1 MSLLHPFRE
10 RADGRKVRYAVVG
23 AGWIAQEDFMPGVEH
38 TGNSVM
44 TALVTGDAEKAKELA
59 KMYDIE
65 NVTDYD
71 GYDALVNSGKID
83 AIYLATPNSKHTD
96 LVVKALNAG
105 IHVLC
110 EKPMAETPEDCQ
122 KMIDA
127 SAKSGAKLMIAYR
140 LHFEEATIE
149 ALETVR
155 SGTIGEPRIF
165 SSVFCQQVSE
175 ENSRTDAD
183 TYAGPL
189 PDMGPYP
196 INAVRQLFQ
205 AMPTEVFAF
214 RASKP
219 EPRFEE
225 IEEMVTAVLRFP
237 GERLATFTVSYGANP
252 MGQYRVI
259 GTEGDLEVTPGYTW
273 QKGLTHKLTV
283 GEKESDKTYGRSDHF
298 GGETQYFSDC
308 VLDDKHP
315 EPDGEEGLADI
326 LVIQAIEESMDTG
339 RPVAVKPLI
348 RKRWPTREQIVK
360 LSPVKPGEMVNAAP
374 PEGVGQPPLAGRD
387 GQGWSLADKGVP

>member
-10 RADGRKVRYAVVG
+10 RPDGKKVRYAVVG

-44 TALVTGDAEKAKELA
+44 TALVTGDAEKARELA

-65 NVTDYD
+65 HVTDYN
-71 GYDALVNSGKID
+71 GYEALVKSGKLD
-83 AIYLATPNSKHTD
+83 AVYIATPNSNHTD
-96 LVVKALNAG
+96 FVVKALEAG

-127 SAKSGAKLMIAYR
+127 GEKTGAKLMIAYR

-155 SGTIGEPRIF
+155 AGKIGEPRIF
-165 SSVFCQQVSE
+165 NSVFCQQVSE
-175 ENSRTDAD
+175 ENSRTAGKNW
-183 TYAGPL
+183 AGPL

-214 RASKP
+214 RASKA
-219 EPRFEE
+219 EPRFKE
-225 IEEMVTAVLRFP
+225 IEEMITAVLRFP

-252 MGQYRVI
+252 MGQYRVV

-283 GEKESDKTYGRSDHF
+283 GEKKSDTSYGKSDHF
-298 GGETQYFSDC
+298 GGETKYFSDC

-315 EPDGEEGLADI
+315 EPDGEEGLADV
-326 LVIQAIEESMDTG
+326 LVIKAIEESMATG
-339 RPVAVKPLI
+339 KPVAVKGLV
-348 RKRWPTREQIVK
+348 RKQWPTREQVQK
-360 LSPVKPGEMVNAAP
+360 LSPIKPGEMVNAAP
-374 PEGVGQPPLAGRD
+374 PEG
-387 GQGWSLADKGVP
+387 

>member
-44 TALVTGDAEKAKELA
+44 TALVTGDAEKAEHLA
-59 KMYDIE
+59 KMYGIE

-71 GYDALVNSGKID
+71 GYEGLVNSGKID
-83 AIYLATPNSKHTD
+83 AVYIATPNSDHTD
-96 LVVKALNAG
+96 FVVKALEAG

-127 SAKSGAKLMIAYR
+127 SEKTGAKLMIAYR

-149 ALETVR
+149 GLETVR
-155 SGTIGEPRIF
+155 SGKIGEPRIF

-175 ENSRTDAD
+175 KNSRTVVGNW
-183 TYAGPL
+183 AGPL

-219 EPRFEE
+219 EPRFKEV
-225 IEEMVTAVLRFP
+225 EEMITAVLKFP

-252 MGQYRVI
+252 MGQYRIV

-283 GEKESDKTYGRSDHF
+283 GEKESEQTYGRSDHF
-298 GGETQYFSDC
+298 GGETRYFSDC

-315 EPDGEEGLADI
+315 EPDGEEGLADV
-326 LVIQAIEESMDTG
+326 LVIKAIEESLATG
-339 RPVAVKPLI
+339 KPVAVTPLV
-348 RKRWPTREQIVK
+348 RKQWPTLEQVQK

-374 PEGVGQPPLAGRD
+374 PEE
-387 GQGWSLADKGVP
+387 

>member
-10 RADGRKVRYAVVG
+10 RSDGKKVRYAVVG

-65 NVTDYD
+65 NVTDYN
-71 GYDALVNSGKID
+71 GYEALVKSGKID
-83 AIYLATPNSKHTD
+83 AVYIATPNSNHTD
-96 LVVKALNAG
+96 FVVQALDAG

-127 SAKSGAKLMIAYR
+127 SEKSGAKLMIAYR

-165 SSVFCQQVSE
+165 NSVFCQQVSE
-175 ENSRTDAD
+175 ENSRTASKNWS
-183 TYAGPL
+183 GPL

-219 EPRFEE
+219 EPRFKEV
-225 IEEMVTAVLRFP
+225 EEMITAVLKFP
-237 GERLATFTVSYGANP
+237 DARLATFTVSYGANP
-252 MGQYRVI
+252 MGQYRVV

-283 GEKESDKTYGRSDHF
+283 GEKESEKTYGRSDHF
-298 GGETQYFSDC
+298 GGETKYFSDC

-315 EPDGEEGLADI
+315 EPDGEEGLADV
-326 LVIQAIEESMDTG
+326 LVIKAIEESLETG
-339 RPVAVKPLI
+339 KPVAVKPLV
-348 RKRWPTREQIVK
+348 RKQWPTRAQIMK
-360 LSPVKPGEMVNAAP
+360 LSAVKPGEMTNAAP
-374 PEGVGQPPLAGRD
+374 PEG
-387 GQGWSLADKGVP
+387 

>member
-10 RADGRKVRYAVVG
+10 RADGKKVRYAVVG

-59 KMYDIE
+59 KKYDIE
-65 NVTDYD
+65 HVTDHA
-71 GYDALVNSGKID
+71 GYEALLRSGNID
-83 AIYLATPNSKHTD
+83 AIYLATPNSNHTD
-96 LVVKALNAG
+96 FVVKALEAG

-127 SAKSGAKLMIAYR
+127 SEKGGAKLMIAYR
-140 LHFEEATIE
+140 LHFEEATVE

-155 SGTIGEPRIF
+155 SGKIGEPRLF
-165 SSVFCQQVSE
+165 SSVFCQQVDD
-175 ENSRTDAD
+175 ENSRTAQGNW
-183 TYAGPL
+183 AGPL

-214 RASKP
+214 SASKP
-219 EPRFEE
+219 EARFKE
-225 IEEMVTAVLRFP
+225 IEEMITAVLKFP
-237 GERLATFTVSYGANP
+237 GERLGTFTVSYGANP
-252 MGQYRVI
+252 MGQYRVV
-259 GTEGDLEVTPGYTW
+259 GTEGDLEVTPGFTW
-273 QKGLTHKLTV
+273 QKGLTHKLTI
-283 GEKESDKTYGRSDHF
+283 GEKESEKTYGKSDHF

-315 EPDGEEGLADI
+315 EPDGEEGLADV
-326 LVIQAIEESMDTG
+326 LVIKAIEESLKTG
-339 RPVAVKPLI
+339 KPVAVKPLQ
-348 RKRWPTREQIVK
+348 RKQWPTREQIVK

-374 PEGVGQPPLAGRD
+374 PEG
-387 GQGWSLADKGVP
+387 

>member
-10 RADGRKVRYAVVG
+10 RSDGKKVRYAVVG

-65 NVTDYD
+65 HVTDYD
-71 GYDALVNSGKID
+71 GYEALLKSGNID
-83 AIYLATPNSKHTD
+83 AIYLATPNSKHTNF
-96 LVVKALNAG
+96 VVKALEAG

-127 SAKSGAKLMIAYR
+127 SVKGNAKLMIAYR

-155 SGTIGEPRIF
+155 AGTIGEARIF

-175 ENSRTDAD
+175 ENSRTASGNW
-183 TYAGPL
+183 AGPL

-196 INAVRQLFQ
+196 INAVRQIFQ

-219 EPRFEE
+219 EARFKE
-225 IEEMVTAVLRFP
+225 IEEMITAVLRFP
-237 GERLATFTVSYGANP
+237 GERLGTFTVSYGANP
-252 MGQYRVI
+252 MGQYRVV
-259 GTEGDLEVTPGYTW
+259 GTEGDLEVTPGFTW

-298 GGETQYFSDC
+298 GGETRYFSNC
-308 VLDDKHP
+308 VLDNVHP
-315 EPDGEEGLADI
+315 EPDGEEGLADV
-326 LVIQAIEESMDTG
+326 LVIKAIEESMATG
-339 RPVAVKPLI
+339 KPVQVKPLV
-348 RKRWPTREQIVK
+348 RKQWPTREQIQK
-360 LSPVKPGEMVNAAP
+360 LNPVKPGEMVNAAP
-374 PEGVGQPPLAGRD
+374 PEG
-387 GQGWSLADKGVP
+387 

>member
-10 RADGRKVRYAVVG
+10 RSDGRKVRYAVVG

-44 TALVTGDAEKAKELA
+44 TALVTGDAEKAKEVA
-59 KMYDIE
+59 KKYGIE

-71 GYDALVNSGKID
+71 GYGALINSGKVD
-83 AIYLATPNSKHTD
+83 AVYIATPNSKHTD
-96 LVVKALNAG
+96 LVVTALNAG

-127 SAKSGAKLMIAYR
+127 SEKSGAKLMIAYR
-140 LHFEEATIE
+140 LHFEEATVE
-149 ALETVR
+149 ALEVVR
-155 SGTIGEPRIF
+155 SGKIGDPRIF

-175 ENSRTDAD
+175 ENSRTA
-183 TYAGPL
+183 TGNYAGPL

-219 EPRFEE
+219 EPRFKE
-225 IEEMVTAVLRFP
+225 IEEMITAILKFP

-252 MGQYRVI
+252 MSQYRVV

-273 QKGLTHKLTV
+273 QEELTHKLTV
-283 GEKESDKTYGRSDHF
+283 GEKKSEKSYGRSDHF
-298 GGETQYFSDC
+298 GGETKYFSDC

-326 LVIQAIEESMDTG
+326 LVIKAIEESMQTG
-339 RPVAVKPLI
+339 KPVAVKPLV
-348 RKRWPTREQIVK
+348 RRQWPTREQVQK

-374 PEGVGQPPLAGRD
+374 PEG
-387 GQGWSLADKGVP
+387 

>member
-10 RADGRKVRYAVVG
+10 RSDGKKVRYAVVG

-44 TALVTGDAEKAKELA
+44 TALVTGDDKKAKELA

-65 NVTDYD
+65 HVTNYD
-71 GYDALVNSGKID
+71 GYEALLKSGNID
-83 AIYLATPNSKHTD
+83 AIYLATPNSNHTD
-96 LVVKALNAG
+96 FVVKALEAG

-127 SAKSGAKLMIAYR
+127 SEKSGAKLMIAYR

-155 SGTIGEPRIF
+155 SGKIGEPRLF
-165 SSVFCQQVSE
+165 NSVFCQQVSDD
-175 ENSRTDAD
+175 NSRTASENW
-183 TYAGPL
+183 AGPL

-214 RASKP
+214 SASKA

-225 IEEMVTAVLRFP
+225 IEEMITAILKFP
-237 GERLATFTVSYGANP
+237 GERLGTFTVSYGANP
-252 MGQYRVI
+252 MGQYRVV

-283 GEKESDKTYGRSDHF
+283 GEKESDSTYGRSDHF
-298 GGETQYFSDC
+298 GGETKYFSDC

-315 EPDGEEGLADI
+315 EPDGEEGLADV
-326 LVIQAIEESMDTG
+326 LVIKAIEESLKTG
-339 RPVAVKPLI
+339 KPVAVKPLT
-348 RKRWPTREQIVK
+348 RKQWPTREQIMK
-360 LSPVKPGEMVNAAP
+360 LSPMKPGEMVNAAP
-374 PEGVGQPPLAGRD
+374 PEG
-387 GQGWSLADKGVP
+387 

>member
-10 RADGRKVRYAVVG
+10 RSDGRKVRYAVIG

-44 TALVTGDAEKAKELA
+44 TALVTGDVEKAEELG
-59 KMYDIE
+59 KKYGIE
-65 NVTDYD
+65 NTTDHA
-71 GYDALVNSGKID
+71 GYDALLTSGKID
-83 AIYLATPNSKHTD
+83 AVYVATPNSKHTD
-96 LVVKALNAG
+96 FVVKALDAG
-105 IHVLC
+105 VHVLC

-127 SAKSGAKLMIAYR
+127 SEKSGAKLMIAYR

-149 ALETVR
+149 ALEVIR
-155 SGTIGEPRIF
+155 SGKIGEPRLF

-175 ENSRTDAD
+175 ENSRTAPDN
-183 TYAGPL
+183 YAGPL

-196 INAVRQLFQ
+196 INAVRHLFQ

-219 EPRFEE
+219 EPRFKE
-225 IEEMVTAVLRFP
+225 IEEMITAVLKFP
-237 GERLATFTVSYGANP
+237 GERLATFTVSYGANS
-252 MGQYRVI
+252 MSQYRVV

-273 QKGLTHKLTV
+273 QQGLTHKLTI
-283 GEKESDKTYGRSDHF
+283 GEKKSEQTYGRSDHF
-298 GGETQYFSDC
+298 GGETKYFSDC

-315 EPDGEEGLADI
+315 EPDGEEGLADM
-326 LVIQAIEESMDTG
+326 LVIKAIEESMKTK
-339 RPVAVKPLI
+339 RPVAVKPLV
-348 RKRWPTREQIVK
+348 RKQWPTREQIMK
-360 LSPVKPGEMVNAAP
+360 LSPVKPGEMINAAP
-374 PEGVGQPPLAGRD
+374 PEG
-387 GQGWSLADKGVP
+387 

>member
-1 MSLLHPFRE
+1 M
-10 RADGRKVRYAVVG
+10 
-23 AGWIAQEDFMPGVEH
+23 
-38 TGNSVM
+38 
-44 TALVTGDAEKAKELA
+44 
-59 KMYDIE
+59 
-65 NVTDYD
+65 
-71 GYDALVNSGKID
+71 
-83 AIYLATPNSKHTD
+83 
-96 LVVKALNAG
+96 VKALDAG

-127 SAKSGAKLMIAYR
+127 SEKSGAKLMIAYR

-149 ALETVR
+149 ALETVW

-165 SSVFCQQVSE
+165 NSVFCQQVSE
-175 ENSRTDAD
+175 ENSRTAD
-183 TYAGPL
+183 KNWAGPL

-219 EPRFEE
+219 EPRFQEV
-225 IEEMVTAVLRFP
+225 EEMITAVLKFP
-237 GERLATFTVSYGANP
+237 DARLATFTVSYGANP
-252 MGQYRVI
+252 MGQYRVV

-273 QKGLTHKLTV
+273 QKGLTHQLTV
-283 GEKESDKTYGRSDHF
+283 GEKESEKTYGRSDHF
-298 GGETQYFSDC
+298 GGETKYFSDC

-315 EPDGEEGLADI
+315 EPDGEEGLADV
-326 LVIQAIEESMDTG
+326 LVIKAIEESLETG
-339 RPVAVKPLI
+339 KAVAVKPLV
-348 RKRWPTREQIVK
+348 RKQWPTRAQIMK

-374 PEGVGQPPLAGRD
+374 PEG
-387 GQGWSLADKGVP
+387 

>member
-1 MSLLHPFRE
+1 MSLLHPFRD

-44 TALVTGDAEKAKELA
+44 TALVTGDAEKAQELA
-59 KMYDIE
+59 KKYGIE
-65 NVTDYD
+65 HVTDYD
-71 GYDALVNSGKID
+71 GYDALLRSGHID

-96 LVVKALNAG
+96 FVVKALEAG
-105 IHVLC
+105 VHVLC
-110 EKPMAETPEDCQ
+110 EKPMAETEADCQ

-127 SAKSGAKLMIAYR
+127 SDKSGAKLMIAYR

-155 SGTIGEPRIF
+155 SGKIGDPRIF
-165 SSVFCQQVSE
+165 SSVFTQQVSA
-175 ENSRTDAD
+175 ENSRTANGNW
-183 TYAGPL
+183 AGPL

-196 INAVRQLFQ
+196 INAVRQIFQ
-205 AMPTEVFAF
+205 AEPTEVFAF

-219 EPRFEE
+219 EPRFAE
-225 IEEMVTAVLRFP
+225 IEEMVTAILKFP
-237 GERLATFTVSYGANP
+237 GDRLGTFTVSYGANP
-252 MGQYRVI
+252 MGQYRVV
-259 GTEGDLEVTPGYTW
+259 GTEGDLEVTPGFTW

-298 GGETQYFSDC
+298 GGETKYFSDC

-315 EPDGEEGLADI
+315 EPDGEEGLADVR
-326 LVIQAIEESMDTG
+326 VIKAIEESLETG
-339 RPVAVKPLI
+339 RPVAVPPLI
-348 RKRWPTREQIVK
+348 RKQRPDRGQIMK
-360 LSPVKPGEMVNAAP
+360 LSPVKPGEMVKAAP
-374 PEGVGQPPLAGRD
+374 PEG
-387 GQGWSLADKGVP
+387 